1 MIQPFISNV
10 KLSGVLF
17 THDMITGAPY
27 FVINYDDFSGRTD
40 TITSGKSSDFRTI
53 ILFRNNAEGISK
65 IDPRLKKVIDAVQ
78 ELEQLLGYNRLDIEF
93 AIDNNDQCFTFQIR
107 PITVNHKQFNI
118 KEKNFE
124 KNLLEA
130 QKKFKSIQLK
140 PPHLHGDI
148 AIYSRMTDWN
158 PAEIIG
164 TRPNVL
170 AKSLYDYLIT
180 DEVWAKQRVEFGYR
194 DVRPAPLLYNFCAQP
209 YVDCRASIN
218 SFIPSDL
225 NDECASRLTNAY
237 LNILREKPHL
247 HDKLELDIVF
257 TTWEPNFKKHARER
271 FKNQNISSD
280 DIIKL
285 EEALKKITAN
295 ALSRLNE
302 DISSIK
308 ILKQRFN
315 DIKDSN
321 VKRIDKICQ
330 LVEDCRE
337 FGTLAF
343 AHAARAGFVAIT
355 LLRSLVKSGDLSNER
370 LLEFQKSIPTVASDF
385 QFSLSNNLDI
395 ELLIKKFGHL
405 RPGTYDVNQLA
416 YWENP
421 EFYFNKN
428 KEDNQNTKINSYKF
442 EFNQKEIKGLKNI
455 IDELQTEVTVT
466 DLIKYFEEAI
476 KSREST
482 KFNFT
487 KNLSLL

>member
-1 MIQPFISNV
+1 
-10 KLSGVLF
+10 
-17 THDMITGAPY
+17 
-27 FVINYDDFSGRTD
+27 
-40 TITSGKSSDFRTI
+40 
-53 ILFRNNAEGISK
+53 
-65 IDPRLKKVIDAVQ
+65 
-78 ELEQLLGYNRLDIEF
+78 
-93 AIDNNDQCFTFQIR
+93 
-107 PITVNHKQFNI
+107 
-118 KEKNFE
+118 
-124 KNLLEA
+124 
-130 QKKFKSIQLK
+130 
-140 PPHLHGDI
+140 
-148 AIYSRMTDWN
+148 MTDWN

-343 AHAARAGFVAIT
+343 GPCCACGIC
-355 LLRSLVKSGDLSNER
+355 
-370 LLEFQKSIPTVASDF
+370 
-385 QFSLSNNLDI
+385 SNNAL
-395 ELLIKKFGHL
+395 KK
-405 RPGTYDVNQLA
+405 
-416 YWENP
+416 
-421 EFYFNKN
+421 
-428 KEDNQNTKINSYKF
+428 SC
-442 EFNQKEIKGLKNI
+442 
-455 IDELQTEVTVT
+455 
-466 DLIKYFEEAI
+466 
-476 KSREST
+476 
-482 KFNFT
+482 
-487 KNLSLL
+487 